1 MIPQRTGIALG
12 SNLGDRTHHLRLA
25 VRALRELHTPGEP
38 FLASP
43 IYQTEPR
50 FCPTGSPPFLNAVIE
65 LAWSGTPAEL
75 HRETQAIE
83 SSLGRA
89 RNKLRNAPRVID
101 IDLLY
106 MGGHLLQT
114 PALELPHPRIGE
126 RRFVLEPLAAIR
138 PDLVLPGSSLPLAQ
152 HLRHFVSDEPPL
164 SPLTDSL
171 D

>member
-12 SNLGDRTHHLRLA
+12 SNLGNRTHHLRLA
-25 VRALRELHTPGEP
+25 VRALRALHTPGEP
-38 FLASP
+38 FLASS

-50 FCPTGSPPFLNAVIE
+50 FCPPGSPPFLNAVIE
-65 LAWSGTPAEL
+65 LAWSGTPADL

-83 SSLGRA
+83 SSLGRT
-89 RNKLRNAPRVID
+89 RNELRNAPRVID

-106 MGGHLLQT
+106 VGDHILNTSTL
-114 PALELPHPRIGE
+114 ALPHPRMGE

-138 PDLVLPGSSLPLAQ
+138 PDFVLPGSNLPLAH
-152 HLRHFVSDEPPL
+152 HLPFFVSDEPPL
-164 SPLTDSL
+164 LPITDSL